1 MKNIFYWSPFIGNVA
16 TIKAVINS
24 AFSLSKF
31 SNGKFLPY
39 IINCGGEW
47 DKFGNEFNNKNIQ
60 KIDLQSKFKINT
72 KINGFLRSRIEFLK
86 IFINC
91 YFPLKSLL
99 KTNRPDYLVVH
110 LVTSLPLIL
119 YLFNKFETK
128 LIIRISGKVKFNFFR
143 KLIWKLNK
151 KNIDFITCPT
161 LESQNEIK
169 KLNIIH
175 KSKIVF
181 LPDPIINIRKINRNK
196 KIVKNE
202 LKNIKY
208 FLTIGRFTRQKNHN
222 LLIKAFANI
231 TNKIKNVELIII
243 GEGELN
249 SEYNKIIK
257 DFGIKEKVHIIEYQ
271 DNVYPYINNSLG
283 IISTSLWEDPGF
295 VMIEAA
301 ACNAFIISSDCPSGP
316 EEFVSTSNG
325 MLFKNNDLNDLQN
338 KILKYFELSNKQI
351 HRMKLGAKKKI
362 NTIY

>member
-1 MKNIFYWSPFIGNVA
+1 M
-16 TIKAVINS
+16 
-24 AFSLSKF
+24 
-31 SNGKFLPY
+31 
-39 IINCGGEW
+39 
-47 DKFGNEFNNKNIQ
+47 
-60 KIDLQSKFKINT
+60 
-72 KINGFLRSRIEFLK
+72 
-86 IFINC
+86 
-91 YFPLKSLL
+91 
-99 KTNRPDYLVVH
+99 
-110 LVTSLPLIL
+110 
-119 YLFNKFETK
+119 
-128 LIIRISGKVKFNFFR
+128 
-143 KLIWKLNK
+143 
-151 KNIDFITCPT
+151 
-161 LESQNEIK
+161 
-169 KLNIIH
+169 
-175 KSKIVF
+175 
-181 LPDPIINIRKINRNK
+181 
-196 KIVKNE
+196 KNE